1 MSSHW
6 HYQLMVYD
14 DGTFGIHEMY
24 HMDDGD
30 AWTENPSTVT
40 GESVDDLK
48 WSLKAML
55 DDIEKHGVV
64 IYGKD

>member
-1 MSSHW
+1 
-6 HYQLMVYD
+6 
-14 DGTFGIHEMY
+14 
-24 HMDDGD
+24 MDDGD

-55 DDIEKHGVV
+55 DDIEKHGVML
-64 IYGKD
+64 YGKD